1 MFYCYKEVKNDW
13 ELIEYFGSIQKKDNH
28 LSLIPSTLFHMKNQN
43 KTAQN
48 FSVIIIISIIEP
60 DNIVSDYNNYFIYL

>member
-1 MFYCYKEVKNDW
+1 
-13 ELIEYFGSIQKKDNH
+13 
-28 LSLIPSTLFHMKNQN
+28 MKNQN